1 MLAAVLAV
9 TSMHPGG
16 PDVLG
21 IEEVAEPVPGPA
33 EVLVDVAAA
42 GVNRADLLQRE
53 GKYPPPT
60 GASPYLGLECSG
72 RISAVGVDVSDW
84 HVGDEVCALLAGGGY
99 AERVAVPH
107 EQLMPVPTG
116 VSIVDAAALPEVTCT
131 VWSNLVMLAG
141 LSRGESVLVHGGGS
155 GIGTMAIQL
164 ASLVGARSFV
174 TCGSRRKVD
183 ACLALGAEAGINY
196 REQEWGDGLRAATE
210 GRGVDVIL
218 DVVGAKYL
226 PANLRALS
234 RGGRLVVI
242 GLQGGRTGEL
252 DLGRMLAQRLS
263 VHGTTLRSLSPAA
276 KGEIVDAVVSN
287 VWPAL
292 SSGRVRPVV
301 DRVLPWTDAAEAH
314 RVLEAGENIGKVLL
328 RVGDGHG
335 NGGESGD
342 GSA

>member
-1 MLAAVLAV
+1 
-9 TSMHPGG
+9 
-16 PDVLG
+16 
-21 IEEVAEPVPGPA
+21 
-33 EVLVDVAAA
+33 
-42 GVNRADLLQRE
+42 
-53 GKYPPPT
+53 
-60 GASPYLGLECSG
+60 
-72 RISAVGVDVSDW
+72 
-84 HVGDEVCALLAGGGY
+84 
-99 AERVAVPH
+99 
-107 EQLMPVPTG
+107 MPVPTG

-131 VWSNLVMLAG
+131 VWSNLVTVAG

-174 TCGSRRKVD
+174 TCGSQRKVD

-196 REQEWGDGLRAATE
+196 REQDWVDGLRAVTE

-252 DLGRMLAQRLS
+252 DLGRMLTQRLS
-263 VHGTTLRSLSPAA
+263 VHGTTLRSLSPSS

-287 VWPAL
+287 MWPAL
-292 SSGRVRPVV
+292 SSGEVRPVV
-301 DRVLPWTDAAEAH
+301 DRVLPWTDVAEAH

-328 RVGDGHG
+328 RVGDSHG
-335 NGGESGD
+335 NGRERGD
-342 GSA
+342 GPV